1 MSKDF
6 RMKAY
11 SQDLRDR
18 VIALYKTK
26 KYTKTELTKI
36 FKLSYQTVFEWIKRY
51 EGSNDYSSKQH
62 IQLGRKAR
70 FTDKKRVL
78 EFLAQNP
85 DSQGLDIRD
94 ALAPEIPMST
104 FYDTL
109 RRMRITYKKKSLNIK
124 EGAKRQDKNLWI

>member
-1 MSKDF
+1 
-6 RMKAY
+6 MKAY

-18 VIALYKTK
+18 VIALYRTK
-26 KYTKTELTKI
+26 KYTKTELTEI

-51 EGSNDYSSKQH
+51 EKTNDYSSKQH

-70 FTDKKRVL
+70 FTNKKRVL

-109 RRMRITYKKKSLNIK
+109 SRMRITYKKKSLNIK
-124 EGAKRQDKNLWI
+124 EGAKRKGKSLWI

>member
-1 MSKDF
+1 
-6 RMKAY
+6 MKAY

-18 VIALYKTK
+18 VIALYKTR
-26 KYTKTELTKI
+26 KYTKTALTKI
-36 FKLSYQTVFEWIKRY
+36 FKLSYQTVFDWIKRY
-51 EGSNDYSSKQH
+51 EKSNDYSSKQH

-85 DSQGLDIRD
+85 ESQGLDIRD
-94 ALAPEIPMST
+94 AIAPEIPMST

-109 RRMRITYKKKSLNIK
+109 RRMRITYKKKSLNTK
-124 EGAKRQDKNLWI
+124 EGAKRQGKSLWI

>member
-1 MSKDF
+1 
-6 RMKAY
+6 MKAY

-51 EGSNDYSSKQH
+51 EELNDYSSKQH

-70 FTDKKRVL
+70 FTDKKK
-78 EFLAQNP
+78 
-85 DSQGLDIRD
+85 
-94 ALAPEIPMST
+94 ST
-104 FYDTL
+104 GIFG
-109 RRMRITYKKKSLNIK
+109 S
-124 EGAKRQDKNLWI
+124 ES

>member
-1 MSKDF
+1 
-6 RMKAY
+6 MKAY

-51 EGSNDYSSKQH
+51 EESNDYSSKQH

-109 RRMRITYKKKSLNIK
+109 RRMRITYKKSDLSTLFRTVCL
-124 EGAKRQDKNLWI
+124 GTFLHFFVFHW

>member
-1 MSKDF
+1 
-6 RMKAY
+6 MKAY

-51 EGSNDYSSKQH
+51 EESNDYSSKQH
-62 IQLGRKAR
+62 MQVGRKAR

-109 RRMRITYKKKSLNIK
+109 RSMRITYKKKSLNIK
-124 EGAKRQDKNLWI
+124 EGAKRQGKSLWI